1 MSYVIRVDASPN
13 AWFTGRK
20 VAFSNSVNDARTFSS
35 EREALLASDDVRE
48 DYGYEGSEVCVEPA
62 DNSPPKRVAT
72 VTLVVTVKGPAEVLA
87 GYAGRV
93 GGEDMAN
100 LFYGIG
106 DAGIAEI
113 VSSVILEG

>member
-1 MSYVIRVDASPN
+1 MSYVIRIDATPS

-20 VAFSNSVNDARTFSS
+20 VAFSDSVSKAKTYSN

-48 DYGYEGSEVCVEPA
+48 DYNYEGSEVLVEPA
-62 DNSPPKRVAT
+62 DNSPPKRVE
-72 VTLVVTVKGPAEVLA
+72 TVKLVITVEGPREVLA

-113 VSSVILEG
+113 VSSVIREG

>member
-13 AWFTGRK
+13 SWFTGRK
-20 VAFSNSVNDARTFSS
+20 VAFSNSVSRAKTYSS

-48 DYGYEGSEVCVEPA
+48 DYGFEGSEVLVESA
-62 DNSPPKRVAT
+62 DNSPPKRPDT
-72 VTLVVTVKGPAEVLA
+72 ITLVVTVKGPREVLA
-87 GYAGRV
+87 GYAGRP

-113 VSSVILEG
+113 ISSVVREG